1 MNAVTELNGA
11 FYGQTRVAVPDRRPP
26 AWGDGV
32 ASLLGLLMVVGLGTL
47 GGWAM
52 VLVFKSL
59 MQAQEVVI
67 QNGFAFQR

>member
-11 FYGQTRVAVPDRRPP
+11 FYGQTRVEVPDRRPT

-32 ASLLGLLMVVGLGTL
+32 VSSLGLLMVVGLGTL

-59 MQAQEVVI
+59 MQAQEVVM

>member
-1 MNAVTELNGA
+1 MNAVTTLNGA
-11 FYGQTRVAVPDRRPP
+11 FYGQTRVGVPDRRPT

-32 ASLLGLLMVVGLGTL
+32 ASLLGLLLVVGLGTL

>member
-1 MNAVTELNGA
+1 
-11 FYGQTRVAVPDRRPP
+11 
-26 AWGDGV
+26 
-32 ASLLGLLMVVGLGTL
+32 
-47 GGWAM
+47 M